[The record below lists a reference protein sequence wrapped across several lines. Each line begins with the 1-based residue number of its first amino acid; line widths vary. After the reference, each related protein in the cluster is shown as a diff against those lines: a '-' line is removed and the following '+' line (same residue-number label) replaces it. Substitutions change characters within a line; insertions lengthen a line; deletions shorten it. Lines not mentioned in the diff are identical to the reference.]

1 MRQAVFLRRLKRLR
15 HEVSGSGWADCL
27 SAVDAAAQAENEGCF
42 SESWRSPSRGCRK
55 TLLELIS
62 SGHEGYLAAERAE
75 TRYAA
80 LIANVPPTSL
90 PRQSQLDSVEMDF
103 LSYARNDAYVDE
115 RDRLNA
121 DLQDFR
127 SKRADLQSSAA
138 EHEAN
143 MQHARK
149 AIDHLRALAAK
160 DIHVAHAIV
169 DEARQQHLGR

>member
-1 MRQAVFLRRLKRLR
+1 M
-15 HEVSGSGWADCL
+15 
-27 SAVDAAAQAENEGCF
+27 DAAAQAENEGCF

-62 SGHEGYLAAERAE
+62 SGHEGYLAAEQAE

-80 LIANVPPTSL
+80 LVANVPPTSL
-90 PRQSQLDSVEMDF
+90 PQQSQLDSAEMGF

-115 RDRLNA
+115 RGELNSN
-121 DLQDFR
+121 LKDFR
-127 SKRADLQSSAA
+127 DKRAGLESSIT

-143 MQHARK
+143 MQQARE

-160 DIHVAHAIV
+160 DLQVAHAIV